1 MRIRGGPNL
10 QLTGHSRS
18 RFNAP
23 GVGREWPRWPGAG
36 RQSVTYLVPGG
47 RHGRNVSW
55 GETRCRPALRRRCNT
70 ERRREDRQPTPTA
83 QVFAQDRL
91 RLARC
96 LSGRTCVRR
105 QVPETAVLVDDRL
118 RPHRMPFSIAS
129 FCLVSRRRLCL
140 MVRNASE
147 VCTSPARTA
156 RASTVSTASFRNC
169 GPSARI
175 RIQASAHDPRL
186 RAISAARGGCA
197 RDRHTGTCAGTETP
211 AVLVLFCAP
220 LHIGPLARPQPGR
233 ERSERLSW

>member
-83 QVFAQDRL
+83 QVFAQDRF

-118 RPHRMPFSIAS
+118 RPHRMPSRSPALLGVPTP
-129 FCLVSRRRLCL
+129 LVSHGLYCVGGLR
-140 MVRNASE
+140 
-147 VCTSPARTA
+147 
-156 RASTVSTASFRNC
+156 VS
-169 GPSARI
+169 
-175 RIQASAHDPRL
+175 SAHSACNHRSNGLVSQL
-186 RAISAARGGCA
+186 RAIGTYPYSGIGTRSPLTCHLRG
-197 RDRHTGTCAGTETP
+197 
-211 AVLVLFCAP
+211 
-220 LHIGPLARPQPGR
+220 
-233 ERSERLSW
+233 SWWLCS